1 MFHFYVIR
9 PAAAPVPLEVLE
21 SEPELE
27 GLLAEQLGHE
37 QVLDGMD
44 LEQLGHEPQPPPKKA
59 RRLLKLL
66 SSKQLLKRHNS
77 MKQGPTTLEE
87 LMEWPRR
94 LCQDIWDGSD
104 GEMRRA
110 RAAANLAAGLVL
122 GSEYSGEL
130 CAETA
135 ICMQCKGMLSHGFNV
150 PINRIVSYS
159 ACNVAPVC

>member
-1 MFHFYVIR
+1 
-9 PAAAPVPLEVLE
+9 
-21 SEPELE
+21 
-27 GLLAEQLGHE
+27 
-37 QVLDGMD
+37 
-44 LEQLGHEPQPPPKKA
+44 
-59 RRLLKLL
+59 
-66 SSKQLLKRHNS
+66 

-122 GSEYSGEL
+122 GSGYSGEL

-135 ICMQCKGMLSHGFNV
+135 IRMQCKGMLSHGVNV
-150 PINRIVSYS
+150 PLNFIFSYS
-159 ACNVAPVC
+159 ACDVAPECRRLLLQSRHPPLHCFPDVLGYVSLRDRFNCSYGSLPSMQLKLTRMRRPPDV